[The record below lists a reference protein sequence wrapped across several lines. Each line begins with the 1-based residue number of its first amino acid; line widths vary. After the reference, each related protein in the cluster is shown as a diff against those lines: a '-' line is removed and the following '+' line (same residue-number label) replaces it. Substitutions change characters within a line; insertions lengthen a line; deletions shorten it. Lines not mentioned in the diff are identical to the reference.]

1 MMIGLWFFWKYLLDV
16 KVSKLAFTNRA
27 FIVISTDMGVIYIIA
42 KLHISKAACLLNLQ
56 K

>member
-1 MMIGLWFFWKYLLDV
+1 MINRFMSYLKYLLDV
-16 KVSKLAFTNRA
+16 KESKPGFTNRA
-27 FIVISTDMGVIYIIA
+27 TIVISTDMGVIYIIA